1 MIVKAEICTKEKL
14 PLKIDCKAHLNIENA
29 LYIKIHCF
37 YKDGLLHMSTVY
49 EEPSLKILISTF
61 VAIVIFLNGYD

>member
-29 LYIKIHCF
+29 LYIKIHCVF
-37 YKDGLLHMSTVY
+37 IKMAYCT
-49 EEPSLKILISTF
+49 
-61 VAIVIFLNGYD
+61 